1 MRIRAILFVLSN
13 LLAIGGAAQSLP
25 LLVAI
30 FLDDRGA
37 QRYNDIIGFSVSI
50 VVALGL
56 GLAGRKYLSKH
67 AKHVGLR
74 EGFGVVTSS
83 MIMLSLLACFHFY
96 SVVPPTL
103 SRMLFLRR

>member
-50 VVALGL
+50 LVALGL
-56 GLAGRKYLSKH
+56 GLAGRKYLH
-67 AKHVGLR
+67 QAR
-74 EGFGVVTSS
+74 
-83 MIMLSLLACFHFY
+83 
-96 SVVPPTL
+96 
-103 SRMLFLRR
+103 